1 MRRLVVPALAA
12 GAIAAPIPVVFAQEA
27 AGLEFAEEVTQTVR
41 QKAELRAEARAAK
54 RAAERR
60 VAEKREARQAEA
72 TATAVAVP
80 PHLEAIAMCESGG
93 DPTAVSADGMY
104 HGKYQFSVATWAA
117 MGGSGLPSQAPEA
130 EQDMRAAMLY
140 AQSGPSQWPV
150 CGS

>member
-1 MRRLVVPALAA
+1 MRRLVVPVLSA
-12 GAIAAPIPVVFAQEA
+12 GAIAAPIPVVIAQETT
-27 AGLEFAEEVTQTVR
+27 GLEFAENAVAQAK

-54 RAAERR
+54 KAAERR
-60 VAEKREARQAEA
+60 VEEKKNQQHPAG
-72 TATAVAVP
+72 TPAVAVP

-117 MGGSGLPSQAPEA
+117 MNGSGLPSQAPEA

-140 AQSGPSQWPV
+140 AQSGPGQWPV
-150 CGS
+150 CGA